1 MFKIKINSFIAII
14 LSKTVLK
21 LSTKLF
27 KGGSNFP
34 GKIALA
40 LDKNILSTVTKGYKV
55 ILVTGTNGKTTTTS
69 MIYNILKK
77 DGKKVFTNNTGANM
91 NTGIVSSFVSFYKFG
106 KNNEEKY
113 AVIEVDEAYLQ
124 IVTENIKPEIITVTN
139 LFRDQLDRYGEV
151 HTTYT
156 KIIEGIVKTP
166 ETTLVLNGDESLL
179 GKIDVKNPVVY
190 YGFDTPIKDDTVLS
204 VNADSKFCKFCKSP
218 YSYEFITYNHLG
230 KYFCEHCGYSRPN
243 LKYKVEKILNLTPTG
258 SEVTINSEDYYI
270 NQSGEYNIY
279 NGLCALS
286 VAKELNVD
294 SASIKTSLSNQESS
308 FGRQEIININGKEV
322 KIILVKNPAGYN
334 QAINTI
340 MLNLNESTPINLALM
355 LNDNYA
361 DGTDVSWIWDV
372 DFEQLSKLDIKST
385 IIGGIRLY
393 DMAVRLKTAN
403 LQEETFKICESEEE
417 LLNQIINAPQESTYV
432 LVTYTAMLSLRK
444 LLHSKGYIN
453 KIW

>member
-1 MFKIKINSFIAII
+1 M
-14 LSKTVLK
+14 LK
-21 LSTKLF
+21 LSNILF

-40 LDKNILSTVTKGYKV
+40 IDKNILSTITKGYKV

-77 DGKKVFTNNTGANM
+77 NGENVVTNNTGANM
-91 NTGIVSSFVSFYKFG
+91 NTGIVSSFISFYRFTK
-106 KNNEEKY
+106 KTENAY

-124 IVTENIKPEIITVTN
+124 IITENIKPEIITISN

-151 HTTYT
+151 HTTYS
-156 KIIEGIVKTP
+156 KLLDGIIKTP
-166 ETTLVLNGDESLL
+166 NTTLVLNGDESLL
-179 GKIDVKNPVVY
+179 GKLDLKNPIVY
-190 YGFDTPIKDDTVLS
+190 YGFETPIKENATLS
-204 VNADSKFCKFCKSP
+204 INADSKFCKFCKNP

-230 KYFCEHCGYSRPN
+230 KYFCDKCGYKRPE
-243 LKYKVEKILNLTPTG
+243 LKYKVEEIISLTPSG
-258 SEVTINSEDYYI
+258 SEVTINGENYYI

-286 VAKELNVD
+286 VAKELGVSSD
-294 SASIKTSLSNQESS
+294 SIKSSLSSQESS
-308 FGRQEIININGKEV
+308 FGRQETININGKEA

-334 QAINTI
+334 QAIDTI
-340 MLNLNESTPINLALM
+340 MLNLKENSPVNLALM

-372 DFEQLSKLDIKST
+372 DFEQLSQLDIKTT

-393 DMAVRLKTAN
+393 DMAVRLKTAEIN
-403 LQEETFKICESEEE
+403 PDTFKLCETDEE
-417 LLNQIINAPQESTYV
+417 LLNALTNTLEGTTYI
-432 LVTYTAMLSLRK
+432 LVTYTAMLNLRK

>member
-403 LQEETFKICESEEE
+403 LQEETFRICESEEE
-417 LLNQIINAPQESTYV
+417 LLNQIINAPQESTYI

>member
-1 MFKIKINSFIAII
+1 MVSKAI
-14 LSKTVLK
+14 LK
-21 LSTKLF
+21 LSTVLF

-34 GKIALA
+34 GKVALA
-40 LDKNILSTVTKGYKV
+40 LDKNILSAVTKGYKV

-69 MIYNILKK
+69 MIYNILKR
-77 DGKKVFTNNTGANM
+77 DGKKVVTNNTGANM

-106 KNNEEKY
+106 KKSEDIY

-124 IVTENIKPEIITVTN
+124 IITENIKPEIITVTN

-156 KIIEGIVKTP
+156 KILEGIVKTP
-166 ETTLVLNGDESLL
+166 NTTLVLNGDESLL
-179 GKIDVKNPVVY
+179 GKINLPNPTVY
-190 YGFDTPIKDDTVLS
+190 YGFNTPIKEDTTLS
-204 VNADSKFCKFCKSP
+204 VNADSKFCKFCKNP

-230 KYFCEHCGYSRPN
+230 KYFCEECGYSRPD
-243 LKYKVEKILNLTPTG
+243 LKYKVEKVLTLTPAG
-258 SEVTINSEDYYI
+258 SEVTINNEDYYI

-279 NGLCALS
+279 NGLCALA
-286 VAKELNVD
+286 VAKELGVG
-294 SASIKTSLSNQESS
+294 SESINTSLSNQESS
-308 FGRQEIININGKEV
+308 FGRQEVININGKEV

-372 DFEQLSKLDIKST
+372 DFEELAKLDIKT
-385 IIGGIRLY
+385 ILIGGIRLY

-403 LQEETFKICESEEE
+403 LNEETFKICETDEEF
-417 LLNQIINAPQESTYV
+417 LNNLINAPEEATYV
-432 LVTYTAMLSLRK
+432 LVTYTAMLNLRK

>member
-14 LSKTVLK
+14 VSKTILK

-40 LDKNILSTVTKGYKV
+40 LDKNILSTVAKGYKV

-106 KNNEEKY
+106 KNSEEKY

-124 IVTENIKPEIITVTN
+124 IITENIKPEIITVTN

-156 KIIEGIVKTP
+156 KILEGIRKTP
-166 ETTLVLNGDESLL
+166 KTTLVLNGDESLL
-179 GKIDVKNPVVY
+179 GKVDLENPVLY
-190 YGFDTPIKDDTVLS
+190 YGFDTPIKNDTVLS
-204 VNADSKFCKFCKSP
+204 VNADSKFCKFCKKP
-218 YSYEFITYNHLG
+218 YDYEFITYNHLG
-230 KYFCEHCGYSRPN
+230 KYFCEHCGYSRPD
-243 LKYKVEKILNLTPTG
+243 LKYKVENVIALTPSG
-258 SEVTINSEDYYI
+258 SEVTINNEDYYI

-279 NGLCALS
+279 NGLCALA
-286 VAKELNVD
+286 VTKELGVS
-294 SASIKTSLSNQESS
+294 SASIKSSLSNQESS
-308 FGRQEIININGKEV
+308 FGRQEVINIDGKEV

-340 MLNLNESTPINLALM
+340 MLNLNENTPINLALM

-372 DFEQLSKLDIKST
+372 DFEQLSKLEIKST
-385 IIGGIRLY
+385 IIGGTRLY
-393 DMAVRLKTAN
+393 DMAVRLKTAH
-403 LQEETFKICESEEE
+403 LQEETFKMCETDEE
-417 LLNQIINAPQESTYV
+417 LLNNLINAPQESTYV
-432 LVTYTAMLSLRK
+432 LVTYTAMLNLRK

>member
-417 LLNQIINAPQESTYV
+417 LLNQIINAPQESTYI

>member
-1 MFKIKINSFIAII
+1 MWKIKINSFIAI
-14 LSKTVLK
+14 LVSKAILK
-21 LSTKLF
+21 LSTVLF

-34 GKIALA
+34 GKVALA
-40 LDKNILSTVTKGYKV
+40 LDKNILSAVTKGYKV

-77 DGKKVFTNNTGANM
+77 DGKKVVTNNTGANM

-106 KNNEEKY
+106 KKSEDIY

-124 IVTENIKPEIITVTN
+124 IITENIKPEIITVTN

-156 KIIEGIVKTP
+156 KILEGIIKTP
-166 ETTLVLNGDESLL
+166 NTTLVLNGDESLL
-179 GKIDVKNPVVY
+179 GKINLPNPTVY
-190 YGFDTPIKDDTVLS
+190 YGFNTPIKEDTTLS
-204 VNADSKFCKFCKSP
+204 VNADSKFCKFCKTP

-230 KYFCEHCGYSRPN
+230 KYFCEECGYSRPD
-243 LKYKVEKILNLTPTG
+243 LKYKVEKVLTLTPAG
-258 SEVTINSEDYYI
+258 SEVTINNEDYYI

-279 NGLCALS
+279 NGLCALA
-286 VAKELNVD
+286 VAKELGVN
-294 SASIKTSLSNQESS
+294 SASINTSLSNQESS
-308 FGRQEIININGKEV
+308 FGRQEVININGKEV

-372 DFEQLSKLDIKST
+372 DFEELSKLDIKT
-385 IIGGIRLY
+385 ILIGGIRLY

-403 LQEETFKICESEEE
+403 LNEETFKICETDDE
-417 LLNQIINAPQESTYV
+417 LLNNLINAPETATYV
-432 LVTYTAMLSLRK
+432 LVTYTAMLNLRK